1 MKITRGDTAG
11 YNFQRKDAEGNVI
24 TTTPDALYFTVKAKW
39 TDEKAL
45 IQKTINDMTKDEDGT
60 WHFVIQSDETDGLPY
75 GNYVYDIEVID
86 DDAVQTI
93 SKGMLTIT
101 EEATWQVNEVNQ

>member
-1 MKITRGDTAG
+1 MKLTRGDTAG

-39 TDEKAL
+39 TDENAL

-60 WHFVIQSDETDGLPY
+60 WHFVIQAGETDGLPY

-93 SKGMLTIT
+93 SKGIITLT
-101 EEATWQVNEVNQ
+101 EEATWQANEVNQ